1 MLPGCTHARCRYS
14 PIYRVK
20 KLSLQDQTV
29 LPVCCF
35 SDFLLKSRLCR
46 MGRCCQST
54 EHSTTTTSSIRAP
67 PATWPHYHPAN
78 SSTISTAAGV
88 ANHRRCPAPARSR
101 GPSWNRPALWTR
113 PHGPVSA
120 ASTQRYSK
128 SSAELGTRR
137 QLSRDT
143 TWPCVQD
150 TNLSVIV

>member
-54 EHSTTTTSSIRAP
+54 EHSHHHHLLHQGATSHM
-67 PATWPHYHPAN
+67 ATLSPGLQQH
-78 SSTISTAAGV
+78 AAGV
-88 ANHRRCPAPARSR
+88 ANRRRCPAPARSR